1 MTVWGN
7 ERIEVLEYYDANLFL
22 GVFVCPQ
29 QIGGGAHLDSM
40 MCFITCD
47 LPHLLLHFQH
57 FTKDAIFF
65 ILSRHKPS
73 LVVE

>member
-29 QIGGGAHLDSM
+29 QIGGGGTS
-40 MCFITCD
+40 
-47 LPHLLLHFQH
+47 
-57 FTKDAIFF
+57 
-65 ILSRHKPS
+65 
-73 LVVE
+73 